1 MPPKVESIA
10 TLIAKRDITI
20 ASLDELFEE
29 FDVLFQGESEL
40 ISLENVRADIAVK
53 FRSVKKQ
60 QETIADSLIEAGL
73 SSGDEM
79 SANKQ
84 IGDKV
89 KSDYLKCTEKFVVYQ
104 KKCNADKKPFSDH
117 EKLEAMTTAVAK
129 MVDVLGSEKNANHG
143 LEKLSVPTWDGSRK
157 FYTTWQNEFNYW
169 MKKYK
174 QDKDEQLQ
182 RLRNALPKNSFW
194 TDQVR
199 PSTTIEQAWKILDTE
214 FGENYG

>member
-1 MPPKVESIA
+1 MPPKVETIA

-40 ISLENVRADIAVK
+40 TALENVRAEIAVK

-73 SSGDEM
+73 SSGEEM

-84 IGDKV
+84 IGDNV

-104 KKCNADKKPFSDH
+104 KKCNADKKPFSVH
-117 EKLEAMTTAVAK
+117 EKLEAIY
-129 MVDVLGSEKNANHG
+129 DNC
-143 LEKLSVPTWDGSRK
+143 SRK
-157 FYTTWQNEFNYW
+157 NGRCLGIAKECKSWSREII
-169 MKKYK
+169 
-174 QDKDEQLQ
+174 
-182 RLRNALPKNSFW
+182 R
-194 TDQVR
+194 TDM
-199 PSTTIEQAWKILDTE
+199 EW
-214 FGENYG
+214 